1 MIDSFVSKK
10 KRVAFTLLVVFTFG
24 LNLSAQPN
32 YSDSRQQEQLGRGLV
47 AVANGTSTFVSWRY
61 FQNDNQQLKYQLY
74 YNGKLVG
81 EYSKTHATL
90 PVEAI
95 GTDEVQLRV
104 VNSSGTVV
112 ETTPAV
118 NPWMG
123 KSLTIPLEQPEARI
137 KGTTFTANDC
147 SVGDVDGDG
156 EYEIIM
162 KWDPD
167 NSQDNSKKGN
177 TDNVY
182 IDCYKLDGTRLWRVN
197 LGQNIRAGAH
207 YTQFLVYDFDGDGKA
222 EMICKTAPG
231 SRDGLGR
238 YVSQAADLSEIK
250 TCDDTRAYANGN
262 GYVNDGPEFLTV
274 FGGEKGEAIHTVW
287 YNPNRAMTFNKTG
300 AFTSA
305 WGDSSGG
312 RCDRFNSCVA
322 YLDGLH
328 PSAVFNR
335 GYYTQAFFWAVDFK
349 NKKLVHRWLHASVS
363 NTQVDVYD
371 AEWNKTTKTYNSNT
385 CGMGGHFTAYGN
397 GNHNISVGDYDGDGR
412 DEITLGSSAIDDD
425 GSLMYAVGFGH
436 GDAIHVGD
444 LIPDRPGL
452 EVFHIHEEEIEGN
465 KFGWDVHD
473 ARTGEVLHHAQGS
486 EDNGRGMSAD
496 VIGTSRGY
504 EFSSSNDRQQRSAT
518 TGNVVSTKSSSVNF
532 RIYWDGSIQDQLMD
546 GGYNESVNIRRFN
559 GSSFVDIITFANK
572 TCNTTKRTP
581 NLSADI
587 VGDWREELILHD
599 DNNLIIYS
607 TTTPTDYQVPCLMT
621 DHVYRMGVAWQQSA
635 YNQPPHLGYYLPDQ
649 AINVSNAAET
659 TWYENLPT
667 RTKEETSGSIT
678 WEFAN
683 VIENDEGDVFVN
695 QEAIVSEEL
704 ADAFSDF
711 NVSYGSGFSAV
722 SKGTSGAYSM
732 TRFVSAS
739 KQTTASETNAVRF
752 LVTPNPGYTFTP
764 TSIAFVASRFGTDG
778 GSIDIAWQNG
788 DGSTVSLATAQ
799 KPLRNN
805 ATEGDT
811 WTVYSYNVKGAKD
824 SDQPCGLK
832 LNIYNLD
839 ASKAIGVCN
848 IVVKGIVTHMTETG
862 IILSA
867 TSPSTSSPT
876 PLWYTLQGQRID
888 RPSKPGIYLHGG
900 RKVVVK

>member
-1 MIDSFVSKK
+1 MKKQIMILIAIMALCLD
-10 KRVAFTLLVVFTFG
+10 AT
-24 LNLSAQPN
+24 AQPN
-32 YSDSRQQEQLGRGLV
+32 YNPSRCQEKLGRGLV
-47 AVANGTSTFVSWRY
+47 AVANGDKTFVSWRY
-61 FQNDNQQLKYQLY
+61 FKDDDQQRRYQLL
-74 YNGKLVG
+74 YNGKPVG
-81 EYSKTHATL
+81 EYSKTNANL

-95 GTDEVQLRV
+95 STDQIQLRV
-104 VNSSGTVV
+104 IDTQGNVL
-112 ETTPAV
+112 ETSPVV

-123 KSLTIPLEQPEARI
+123 KSLTIPLEQPKPRI
-137 KGTTFTANDC
+137 TGTTFTANDC

-162 KWDPD
+162 KWDPS

-182 IDCYKLDGTRLWRVN
+182 IDCYKLNGTRLWRIN

-207 YTQFLVYDFDGDGKA
+207 YTQFLVYDFDGDSKA

-231 SRDGLGR
+231 SRDAKDQ
-238 YVSQAADLSEIK
+238 YVSQAADISDIRQ
-250 TCDDTRAYANGN
+250 CDNTRAYANGN
-262 GYVNDGPEFLTV
+262 GYILDGPEFLTV
-274 FGGEKGEAIHTVW
+274 FNGETGAAIHTVW
-287 YNPNRAMTFNKTG
+287 YNPNRAMTFNKSG
-300 AFTSA
+300 AYTSA
-305 WGDSSGG
+305 WGDNYGN
-312 RCDRFNSCVA
+312 RCDRFNAAVA

-328 PSAVFNR
+328 ASAVFNR
-335 GYYTQAFFWAVDFK
+335 GYYTQTFLWAVDYK
-349 NKKLVHRWLHASVS
+349 EQKLVHRWLHASIS

-371 AEWNKTTKTYNSNT
+371 ADWNKTSQTYYNNT

-397 GNHNISVGDYDGDGR
+397 GNHNLSVGDYDGDGC
-412 DEITLGSSAIDDD
+412 DEISIGSAAIDHD

-444 LIPDRPGL
+444 LIPDRQGL
-452 EVFHIHEEEIEGN
+452 EVFHVHEEEISGN

-473 ARTGEVLHHAQGS
+473 ARTGEVIHHAAGS

-496 VIGTSRGY
+496 VISTSRGY

-518 TGNVVSTKSSSVNF
+518 TGQVVSSKSSSMNF
-532 RIYWDGSIQDQLMD
+532 RIYWDGSVQDQLMD
-546 GGYNESVNIRRFN
+546 GGYTENVNIRRYN

-587 VGDWREELILHD
+587 IGDWREELILHD

-607 TTTPTDYQVPCLMT
+607 TTTPTNYQVPCLMT

-635 YNQPPHLGYYLPDQ
+635 YNQPPHLGYFLPDY
-649 AINVSNAAET
+649 AVNVSNLPET

-678 WEFAN
+678 WDFSS
-683 VIENDEGDVFVN
+683 VIENDEGDLFVS
-695 QEAIVSEEL
+695 QETTVSEDIS
-704 ADAFSDF
+704 DAFSDF
-711 NVSYGSGFSAV
+711 SVTYGTGFSAV
-722 SKGTSGAYSM
+722 TNGTAGPYSM

-739 KQTTASETNAVRF
+739 KQTTSAETNTVRF
-752 LVTPNPGYTFTP
+752 LATPRPGYSFTP
-764 TSIAFVASRFGTDG
+764 TSISFIASRFGTDAG
-778 GSIDIAWQNG
+778 AIDIAWQNG

-805 ATEGDT
+805 ATTGDT
-811 WTVYSYNVKGAKD
+811 FTAYSYNVKGAKD

-832 LNIYNLD
+832 LNIYDLD

-848 IVVKGIVTHMTETG
+848 IVIKGKVTHMGESH
-862 IILSA
+862 IIQVTNSPNNLSR
-867 TSPSTSSPT
+867 SQQQ
-876 PLWYTLQGQRID
+876 WYTLQGQRID
-888 RPSKPGIYLHGG
+888 RPIKPGIYVYGG
-900 RKVVVK
+900 RKVVIK